1 MMANE
6 GFAVD
11 QVVLS
16 LEVSLAA
23 TALSMLA
30 GTAVAFILA
39 RRRFPGRSVL
49 EGIVYLPLTLPPTV
63 LGYYLLVA
71 LGDASPIGR
80 AWRSITGSGLVF
92 TFWGIVIA
100 AAITSAPLYIT
111 NAMIAFASVDREMED
126 AARVVGAGEW
136 TVFLR
141 VTVPNAS
148 RGIIAGTVLAF
159 ARALGDFGAT
169 LMVGGS
175 IPGRTRTLPLGVYD
189 AWQQGQDRIALGLS
203 LLLSA
208 IALTV
213 AVASALLSHPRQ

>member
-1 MMANE
+1 MTGE
-6 GFAVD
+6 HFLVD
-11 QVVLS
+11 QIALS

-23 TALSMLA
+23 TLISVLA
-30 GTAVAFILA
+30 GTPVALILA
-39 RRRFPGRSVL
+39 RKQFPGRSL
-49 EGIVYLPLTLPPTV
+49 MEGLAILPLTLPPTV

-71 LGDASPIGR
+71 MGDASPFGR
-80 AWRSITGSGLVF
+80 IWRSLTGSPLVF

-100 AAITSAPLYIT
+100 AAVTSSPLYIM
-111 NAMIAFASVDREMED
+111 NAMVAFASVDRELED
-126 AARVVGAGEW
+126 AARVVGASEW
-136 TVFLR
+136 TVFRR
-141 VTVPNAS
+141 VTVPAAA
-148 RGIIAGTVLAF
+148 RGMIAGTVLSY

-175 IPGRTRTLPLGVYD
+175 IPGRTRTLPLAVYD

-213 AVASALLSHPRQ
+213 AVAAAYLAHQRR